1 MTLQHDETL
10 EQIYQLLDS
19 LPSEVLFKPDR
30 MTPDQSNEWHKTRST
45 QHLIAECWKSKFI
58 IKSGYYP
65 IDEAL
70 DRKDISKCKAELI
83 RLSVDELKAR
93 WELYQVAEKYVKNA
107 HEFLQYFTDYAKNFP
122 KPISYLWYKLLHKNL
137 LKPYPFNSAYDL
149 FAETVKEDVDYP
161 LSISLEK
168 YYEVPIKKWSQA
180 SQFFVEILG
189 QANSDGVYPKLDGIK
204 EDQFKHYLSWDKVT
218 FSWSGM
224 TLWVCQIEAPNDP
237 LLRERLIT
245 YNNTFRNVL
254 IKTVKASRKVRGFK
268 WENGQIVPASGRGGV
283 YR

>member
-1 MTLQHDETL
+1 MTLQQDETL

-19 LPSEVLFKPDR
+19 LPSEVLFQPDL
-30 MTPDQSNEWHKTRST
+30 MTPDQINEWHKTRST
-45 QHLIAECWKSKFI
+45 QHLKAECWKSKFI
-58 IKSGYYP
+58 QPGYYP

-93 WELYQVAEKYVKNA
+93 WELYQVAEKHVKNA
-107 HEFLQYFTDYAKNFP
+107 HEFLQYFTDYVNDFP
-122 KPISYLWYKLLHKNL
+122 QSISRLWKKLLHKDL
-137 LKPYPFNSAYDL
+137 LKPYPFTSAYDL
-149 FAETVKEDVDYP
+149 FAKTVKEDVDDP
-161 LSISLEK
+161 LSIAFAI
-168 YYEVPIKKWSQA
+168 YYEVPIKKWRNA
-180 SQFFVEILG
+180 SQFFIEILG
-189 QANSDGVYPKLDGIK
+189 RSNSDGVYPKLKSIEECK
-204 EDQFKHYLSWDKVT
+204 FKHDLAWNKVN

-224 TLWVCQIEAPNDP
+224 TLWVCQIEALNDP

-254 IKTVKASRKVRGFK
+254 IKTVKASRKVRGFAWK
-268 WENGQIVPASGRGGV
+268 NGQIVYASGRGGV